1 MLLDKPAITWSNEEA
16 GHLFA
21 KLSIMFESADRY
33 EKIRH
38 KSETLMDIT
47 AVFSGLAHA
56 QRGNRLEWAI
66 IILIAIEIGLSVF
79 EMLFPH

>member
-1 MLLDKPAITWSNEEA
+1 
-16 GHLFA
+16 LFE
-21 KLSIMFESADRY
+21 LVDRY

-38 KSETLMDIT
+38 KSDTLMDIT

-66 IILIAIEIGLSVF
+66 IILIVIEIGLSIISMF
-79 EMLFPH
+79 AH